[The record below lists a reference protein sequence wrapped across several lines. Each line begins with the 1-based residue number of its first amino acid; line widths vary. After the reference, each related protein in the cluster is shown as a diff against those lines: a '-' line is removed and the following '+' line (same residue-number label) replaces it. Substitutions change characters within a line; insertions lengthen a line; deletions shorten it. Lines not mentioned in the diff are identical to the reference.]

1 MSGTGKVNFF
11 KGATT
16 TRLTSKKL
24 TGAPSSR
31 PLEVDEANANTAG
44 TDAADGGALSH
55 DENEK
60 SESASLFGEMR
71 KLSATL
77 LSVATDVATIKEIT
91 KELKDSLET
100 VQTRVGEAERRISDL
115 EDDNEI
121 AKTKMDTVEKKV
133 EHLWSRVEDLENRS
147 RRNNVRI
154 VGLKEGL
161 EEPGKMSQYVEK
173 ILTGALGLTGGE
185 FEIERAH
192 RAPVPIPDPTKQP
205 RAVLVR
211 FLRSSAREH
220 VLRIAR
226 VKRGFD
232 WEGRR
237 ISIFEDVTKELA
249 EKRKAFGPVKKRLRE
264 LQVKYRMEVEME
276 DQEAPEFDS
285 VQEELEYW
293 KEQAS
298 KHQQI
303 AEEAQLELC
312 EFQQMS
318 RDYESELETELKQCE
333 SRNKEL
339 VSLNQRL
346 RAERDNYKEKYELQ
360 HSEAFRQ
367 ISELESE
374 LSQTTAVKDQ
384 LQRYIR
390 ELEQANDDLERAKRA
405 TIMSLEDFEQRMNQ
419 VIERNAFLESELDEK
434 ENLLESVQRLK
445 DEARDL
451 RQELAVQQKQDRKPS
466 LSAVQTPPLTPTDR
480 RTEEMRREE
489 TRREE
494 TTHALSTDA
503 KPTKAKDAEAT
514 TPSTNKEAAGGTP
527 FTTSARISALNIV
540 GELLRKVG
548 NLESRLA
555 SCREYVHE
563 QNHKS
568 TTSPRERQNSDTPNT
583 GHYNKN
589 LVKRLDFGAGS
600 KVLL

>member
-60 SESASLFGEMR
+60 SESASLFDEMR
-71 KLSATL
+71 KMSATL

-115 EDDNEI
+115 EDDNEL

-264 LQVKYRMEVEME
+264 LQVNKR
-276 DQEAPEFDS
+276 QECGILTENLYVFPRPSSLTCYCSSDS
-285 VQEELEYW
+285 LRYFA
-293 KEQAS
+293 KACAAKS
-298 KHQQI
+298 PDSLTSTK
-303 AEEAQLELC
+303 L
-312 EFQQMS
+312 
-318 RDYESELETELKQCE
+318 RKQT
-333 SRNKEL
+333 
-339 VSLNQRL
+339 
-346 RAERDNYKEKYELQ
+346 AT
-360 HSEAFRQ
+360 
-367 ISELESE
+367 
-374 LSQTTAVKDQ
+374 LSQVLNLSNDELDQ
-384 LQRYIR
+384 LADFLGHDIR
-390 ELEQANDDLERAKRA
+390 VHRQSYRLPKGTLQQAK
-405 TIMSLEDFEQRMNQ
+405 I
-419 VIERNAFLESELDEK
+419 
-434 ENLLESVQRLK
+434 
-445 DEARDL
+445 
-451 RQELAVQQKQDRKPS
+451 
-466 LSAVQTPPLTPTDR
+466 
-480 RTEEMRREE
+480 
-489 TRREE
+489 
-494 TTHALSTDA
+494 
-503 KPTKAKDAEAT
+503 
-514 TPSTNKEAAGGTP
+514 
-527 FTTSARISALNIV
+527 
-540 GELLRKVG
+540 
-548 NLESRLA
+548 
-555 SCREYVHE
+555 
-563 QNHKS
+563 
-568 TTSPRERQNSDTPNT
+568 
-583 GHYNKN
+583 
-589 LVKRLDFGAGS
+589 S
-600 KVLL
+600 KVLLALEQGRVAAYKGMSLDEININPEVTKMKILWTRIKLSKTWNQPISETHQGSPPAAGEMDVRTVRPSEQNRQTVWSRADRCAQGWAVCVGDERRSKEEDTRRWRVVSSA